1 MNKLNI
7 RIRFF
12 LSALCFFAL
21 SQVAIASDPLEPPP
35 PPGGHGSNGNQNP
48 LGAPIDGGLT
58 IFLAFAAAYSGREWY
73 KGKREKLN
81 EVE

>member
-21 SQVAIASDPLEPPP
+21 SQVALADPPLPPP
-35 PPGGHGSNGNQNP
+35 PPGGHGSAGNQNP
-48 LGAPIDGGLT
+48 LPAPIDGGLT

-73 KGKREKLN
+73 KGKKEKLN